1 MICKFILTI
10 SVCCLGIFSLNA
22 KDLKVLMIGNSFSVC
37 VGSDLHQIVRNCSK
51 HRLELTSAFIGGCT
65 FERHAANLKKAEADP
80 EIKPY
85 KVTVWDSAVR
95 KSKSPG
101 NLNVNELLKNNSYDI
116 ITIQQGSIQSW
127 SYETYQP
134 HADEL
139 IAYIRKYQPKAE
151 IVIQQTWSYNKKSSR
166 ILPHPKARLKFDSDG
181 MYTRL
186 HAAYAELAK
195 KYGLRVIPT
204 GDAVQ
209 NYRKY
214 AAEKYKSDEIPEEP
228 HIADV
233 VGNRH
238 GDYIHLNHAGRY
250 LQACLWFG
258 FLFGEDIGKITYISK
273 NIEPDQAEILR
284 KCASDAL
291 KGYQQIK

>member
-10 SVCCLGIFSLNA
+10 LVCCLGIFSLDA

-37 VGSDLHQIVRNCSK
+37 VGTDLHQIVRSCSK
-51 HRLELTSAFIGGCT
+51 HRLELTSAYIGGCT
-65 FERHAANLKKAEADP
+65 FDRHAANLNKAEADP
-80 EIKPY
+80 KFKPY
-85 KVTVWDSAVR
+85 KVMLWDSAVR
-95 KSKSPG
+95 GSKSLG
-101 NLNVNELLKNNSYDI
+101 NLSVNELLKNNSYDI

-127 SYETYQP
+127 NYKTFQP

-139 IAYIRKYQPKAE
+139 TAYIRKYQPKAE
-151 IVIQQTWSYNKKSSR
+151 IVIQQTWSYNKKSAR
-166 ILPHPKARLKFDSDG
+166 LLPHSKASLKFDSDG

-186 HAAYAELAK
+186 KAAYAELAK
-195 KYGLRVIPT
+195 KYNLRVIPT

-214 AAEKYKSDEIPEEP
+214 VAEKYKSDEIPEEP

-233 VGNRH
+233 VGSRH
-238 GDYIHLNHAGRY
+238 GDYIHLNQAGRY

-258 FLFGEDIGKITYISK
+258 FLFGEDIEKITYVPK
-273 NIEPDQAEILR
+273 NIKSDQAEILR